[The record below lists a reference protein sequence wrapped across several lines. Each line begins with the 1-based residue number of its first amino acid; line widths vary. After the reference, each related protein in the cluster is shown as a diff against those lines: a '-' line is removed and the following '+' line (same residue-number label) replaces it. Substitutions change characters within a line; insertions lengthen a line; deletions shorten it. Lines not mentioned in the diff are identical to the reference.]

1 MIAIDETVPGGA
13 ARSFVLRRTQ
23 VLRLTAGG
31 PGANASTLLFA
42 ADRTLERLCVPDTL
56 KAQMQVRV
64 RPPMVLMSDAG
75 RALACVTGSSLD
87 WHDAIGGHSTDAH
100 LERFGPSDYAADRN
114 AWRQS
119 ARAGLLDE
127 LAKWDLGCRD
137 LHATVNFFS
146 AVVPGDDA
154 RGSLTWRP
162 DHSTSGDWVDL
173 RAETDVVVV
182 LSTAPH
188 PLDPAPAW
196 APAPVHLSVR
206 AGTAPDEDDP
216 SRTFRAES
224 ARALAETERT
234 AA

>member
-1 MIAIDETVPGGA
+1 MSLDETVPGGA
-13 ARSFVLRRTQ
+13 ARSFLLRRTQ
-23 VLRLTAGG
+23 VLRMTAQDA
-31 PGANASTLLFA
+31 GANASTLLYA

-56 KAQMQVRV
+56 KAQMQVRI

-75 RALACVTGSSLD
+75 RALASVTGSSLD
-87 WHDAIGGHSTDAH
+87 WHDAVSGHSCDAH
-100 LERFGPSDYAADRN
+100 LSRFGPSSYASDRN

-127 LAKWDLGCRD
+127 LAKWDLGRRD
-137 LHATVNFFS
+137 LHPTVNFFS
-146 AVVPGDDA
+146 AVVPADDEP
-154 RGSLTWRP
+154 GSLAWRP
-162 DHSTSGDWVDL
+162 EHSTAGDWVEL
-173 RAETDVVVV
+173 RAETDVLVV

-188 PLDPAPAW
+188 PLDPTPVWSPAAVSLQVRPGQAP
-196 APAPVHLSVR
+196 
-206 AGTAPDEDDP
+206 GEDDP

>member
-1 MIAIDETVPGGA
+1 MSLSETVPGGA

-23 VLRLTAGG
+23 VLRMTAQAA
-31 PGANASTLLFA
+31 GANASTLLFA
-42 ADRTLERLCVPDTL
+42 ADRTVERLCVPDTL
-56 KAQMQVRV
+56 KAQMQVRI

-75 RALACVTGSSLD
+75 RALVSVTGSSLD
-87 WHDAIGGHSTDAH
+87 WHDAIGGHSCDAH
-100 LERFGPSDYAADRN
+100 LARFGPSSYATDRN

-127 LAKWDLGCRD
+127 LAKWDLGRRD
-137 LHATVNFFS
+137 LHPTVNLFS
-146 AVVPGDDA
+146 AVVPADDA
-154 RGSLTWRP
+154 RGTLAWRP
-162 DHSTSGDWVDL
+162 DHSAAGDWVDL
-173 RAETDVVVV
+173 RAETDVLVV

-188 PLDPAPAW
+188 PLDPTTVW
-196 APAPVHLSVR
+196 RPAPVSLQVSDGR
-206 AGTAPDEDDP
+206 APAEDDP